1 MTKEKGKLVLYTG
14 CSGVGKGTIMKEL
27 LKRDPSIRISAMIS
41 FSFARKKASPSCAK
55 ISEMDFPTRSTIRLS
70 VSNTT
75 RKPREGEIDGVH
87 YNFVSRE
94 DFIRLADADGY
105 IEYAEY
111 CENLYGTPKRH
122 VEELLCQGFNV
133 FLEIEVKGGLQV
145 MEKYP
150 DVLSIFILPPSLE
163 ELERRLRGR
172 GTEAEEVILSRLA
185 EAENELKIADKY
197 KYRVINDELD
207 KAVDEVLEILHKHV

>member
-1 MTKEKGKLVLYTG
+1 MSNKKGILVLYTG
-14 CSGVGKGTIMKEL
+14 CSGVGKGTIMKQL
-27 LKRDPSIRISAMIS
+27 LERDDS
-41 FSFARKKASPSCAK
+41 
-55 ISEMDFPTRSTIRLS
+55 IRLS

-75 RKPREGEIDGVH
+75 RNPREGEIDGVH
-87 YNFVSRE
+87 YNFVTRE
-94 DFIRLADADGY
+94 DFLALADADGY

-111 CENLYGTPKRH
+111 CKNLYGTPKRQ
-122 VEELLCQGFNV
+122 VEDLLEQGYNV

-172 GTEAEEVILSRLA
+172 GTEEEDVILERLTQA
-185 EAENELKIADKY
+185 KEELKFKDKY
-197 KYRVINDELD
+197 KYRVVNDKLD
-207 KAVDEVLEILHKHV
+207 AAVDEVLAILNQHKNA